1 MKRMLIN
8 ATHSEELRV
17 ALVDGQKLYDL
28 DIESLARDQ
37 KKSNIYKGK
46 VTRVEPS
53 LEAAFVDFGGNRHGF
68 LPLKEISRAYF
79 KPGASTQRGR
89 INIADALSE
98 GQELI
103 VQVDKEERGSKGAA
117 LTTFYSLA
125 GRYLVLMPNNPRAG
139 GISRRI
145 EGEEREGLRDALSEL
160 EIPKD
165 MGIIVRTAGVGRSA
179 EELKLDLNYLL
190 QLADAIKI
198 AADSQPA
205 PFLIYQEGDVI
216 TRAVR
221 DYMRDDIGEILIDTD
236 AAFEQAS
243 GFVGQVMPHLKSR
256 VKRYNSDVPLFN
268 RYQIEGQIESAFQRE
283 VRLPSGGS
291 IVIDPTE
298 ALVSIDI
305 NSARATK
312 GSDIEETALNTN
324 LEAADEICRQLRI
337 RDIGGLVVIDFID
350 MNLPKHQRAV
360 ENRMREA
367 LELDRAKIQ
376 LNKISK
382 FGLLEMSRQ
391 RMRPSLRETSHVVC
405 PRCEGLGT
413 IRDIESTALALLRV
427 IQEEA
432 LKESTAQVRAFVPVN
447 VAAFVLNEKRP
458 MVLDIE
464 NRHSIRVI
472 IAPVQDMQTPHY
484 RVERLRTADVE
495 DNDQDTASYDIQ
507 PIAEEDPP
515 ETELELR
522 PTTTEKAVVTGG
534 RLNGS
539 VAESDSTAS
548 EANESSKEE
557 TPQPPAKAA
566 KPAKI
571 RRKRKPKAKPAKK
584 KSLLQRLIAA
594 LLGESGAKSKGKP
607 KPKPKRSNTKAN
619 QSSKSSNKVSANV
632 QSSSPD
638 TNKGSPD
645 EDQSHADSE
654 NRRRRRGRGKPKT
667 ELQSTDVNEESTQN
681 EAALQTES
689 PTSDKEVRAEET
701 SDRRLNANRSRTRSR
716 RRPRRAE
723 SVVSEQ
729 ISEDLTETVEVAAEG
744 ATVEPLLE
752 AEVSSSEPASD
763 HHVEVVEESISDSEA
778 PESGIEDE
786 RSGVPASADTTKLA
800 TGGVGTGFASTSGAS
815 ERPSEWGMVDNDPRK
830 SPNPIQD
837 GAVLLEV
844 VVEEYVNAFPY
855 IARELDESHPSL
867 WQRVSNDPRAGLE

>member
-89 INIADALSE
+89 INIADVLSE

-103 VQVDKEERGSKGAA
+103 VQVDKEGRGSKGAA

-160 EIPKD
+160 KIPKD

-198 AADSQPA
+198 AADSQSA

-350 MNLPKHQRAV
+350 MNLPKHQRGV

-432 LKESTAQVRAFVPVN
+432 LKESTAQVRAFVPIN

-458 MVLDIE
+458 VVLDIE

-495 DNDQDTASYDIQ
+495 DTEQDTASYDIQ
-507 PIAEEDPP
+507 PIAEEDSP

-522 PTTTEKAVVTGG
+522 PTTTEKAMVTGG

-539 VAESDSTAS
+539 VAESDSTISQATEPKD
-548 EANESSKEE
+548 EA
-557 TPQPPAKAA
+557 PQPPAKAV
-566 KPAKI
+566 KSTTN
-571 RRKRKPKAKPAKK
+571 RRKGKSKAKPAKK
-584 KSLLQRLIAA
+584 KTLLQRVIAA
-594 LLGESGAKSKGKP
+594 LLGETDSKSKGKSKS
-607 KPKPKRSNTKAN
+607 KPKPNRTKATR
-619 QSSKSSNKVSANV
+619 SSKPSDKELDV
-632 QSSSPD
+632 QPSSSE
-638 TNKGSPD
+638 TSKGSPN
-645 EDQSHADSE
+645 EDRPRAENE

-667 ELQSTDVNEESTQN
+667 ELQDATGNDDATQKD
-681 EAALQTES
+681 AALQTDDA
-689 PTSDKEVRAEET
+689 TSDQDVSIEES

-716 RRPRRAE
+716 RRSRRAE

-729 ISEDLTETVEVAAEG
+729 VTEELTEAVAEG
-744 ATVEPLLE
+744 EAVESSPEPELSPAE
-752 AEVSSSEPASD
+752 SASARVAEVVA
-763 HHVEVVEESISDSEA
+763 EESAIISDGET
-778 PESGIEDE
+778 PESDNENE
-786 RSGVPASADTTKLA
+786 RTDKPASADLTEPAISRVEADSSSSSLA
-800 TGGVGTGFASTSGAS
+800 P

-844 VVEEYVNAFPY
+844 VVEDYVNTFPY

-867 WQRVSNDPRAGLE
+867 WQRVSNDPRAGLG

>member
-89 INIADALSE
+89 INIADVLSE

-432 LKESTAQVRAFVPVN
+432 LKESTAQVRAFVPIN

-458 MVLDIE
+458 VVLDIE

-495 DNDQDTASYDIQ
+495 DTEQDTASYDIQ
-507 PIAEEDPP
+507 PIAEEDSP

-522 PTTTEKAVVTGG
+522 PTTTEKAMVTGG

-539 VAESDSTAS
+539 VAESDSTISQATEPKD
-548 EANESSKEE
+548 EA
-557 TPQPPAKAA
+557 PQPPAKAVKYTA
-566 KPAKI
+566 N
-571 RRKRKPKAKPAKK
+571 RRKRKSKAKPAKK
-584 KSLLQRLIAA
+584 KTLLQRVIAA
-594 LLGESGAKSKGKP
+594 LLGETDSKSKGKSKS
-607 KPKPKRSNTKAN
+607 KPKPNRTKATR
-619 QSSKSSNKVSANV
+619 SSKPSDKELDV
-632 QSSSPD
+632 QPSSSE
-638 TNKGSPD
+638 TSKGSPN
-645 EDQSHADSE
+645 EDRPRAENE

-667 ELQSTDVNEESTQN
+667 ELQGATGNDDATQKD
-681 EAALQTES
+681 AALQTDDA
-689 PTSDKEVRAEET
+689 TSDQDVSIEES

-716 RRPRRAE
+716 RRSRRAE

-729 ISEDLTETVEVAAEG
+729 VAEELTEAVAEG
-744 ATVEPLLE
+744 EAVESSPEFELSPAE
-752 AEVSSSEPASD
+752 SASARVAEVVA
-763 HHVEVVEESISDSEA
+763 EESATISDGET
-778 PESGIEDE
+778 PESGNENE
-786 RSGVPASADTTKLA
+786 RTDKPASADLTEPAISRVEADSSSSSLA
-800 TGGVGTGFASTSGAS
+800 P

-844 VVEEYVNAFPY
+844 VVEDYVNTFPY

>member
-89 INIADALSE
+89 INIADVLSE

-256 VKRYNSDVPLFN
+256 VKRYDSDVPLFN

-432 LKESTAQVRAFVPVN
+432 LKESTAQVRAFVPIN

-458 MVLDIE
+458 VVLDIE

-495 DNDQDTASYDIQ
+495 DTEQDTASYDIQ
-507 PIAEEDPP
+507 PIAEEDSP

-522 PTTTEKAVVTGG
+522 PTTTEKAMVTGG

-539 VAESDSTAS
+539 VAESDSTISQATEPKD
-548 EANESSKEE
+548 EA
-557 TPQPPAKAA
+557 PQTPAKAVKSA
-566 KPAKI
+566 TN
-571 RRKRKPKAKPAKK
+571 RRKRKSKAKPAKK
-584 KSLLQRLIAA
+584 KTLLQRVIAA
-594 LLGESGAKSKGKP
+594 LLGETDSKSKGKSKS
-607 KPKPKRSNTKAN
+607 KPKPNRTKATR
-619 QSSKSSNKVSANV
+619 SSKPSDKELDV
-632 QSSSPD
+632 QPSSSE
-638 TNKGSPD
+638 TSKGSPN
-645 EDQSHADSE
+645 EDRPRAENE

-667 ELQSTDVNEESTQN
+667 ELQGATGNDDATQN
-681 EAALQTES
+681 DAALQS
-689 PTSDKEVRAEET
+689 DDATSDQDVSIEES

-716 RRPRRAE
+716 RRLRRAE

-729 ISEDLTETVEVAAEG
+729 VTEELTEAVAEG
-744 ATVEPLLE
+744 AAVELSPEPELSPAE
-752 AEVSSSEPASD
+752 SASARVAEVVA
-763 HHVEVVEESISDSEA
+763 EENATISDGET
-778 PESGIEDE
+778 PESGNENE
-786 RSGVPASADTTKLA
+786 RTDKPASADLTEPAISRVEADSSSSSLA
-800 TGGVGTGFASTSGAS
+800 P

-844 VVEEYVNAFPY
+844 VVEDYVNTFPY

>member
-89 INIADALSE
+89 INIADVLSE

-432 LKESTAQVRAFVPVN
+432 LKESTAQVRAFVPIN

-458 MVLDIE
+458 VVLDIE

-495 DNDQDTASYDIQ
+495 DTEQDTASYDIQ
-507 PIAEEDPP
+507 PIAEEDSP

-522 PTTTEKAVVTGG
+522 PTTTEKAMVTGG

-539 VAESDSTAS
+539 VAESDSTISQATEPKD
-548 EANESSKEE
+548 EA
-557 TPQPPAKAA
+557 PQTPAKAVKSA
-566 KPAKI
+566 TN
-571 RRKRKPKAKPAKK
+571 RRKRKSKAKPAKK
-584 KSLLQRLIAA
+584 KTLLQRVIAA
-594 LLGESGAKSKGKP
+594 LLGETDSKSKGKSKS
-607 KPKPKRSNTKAN
+607 KPKPNSTKATR
-619 QSSKSSNKVSANV
+619 SSKPSDKELDV
-632 QSSSPD
+632 QPSSSE
-638 TNKGSPD
+638 TSKGSPN
-645 EDQSHADSE
+645 EDRPRAENE

-667 ELQSTDVNEESTQN
+667 ELQGATGNDDATQKD
-681 EAALQTES
+681 AALQTDDA
-689 PTSDKEVRAEET
+689 TSDQDVSIEES

-716 RRPRRAE
+716 RRSRRAE

-729 ISEDLTETVEVAAEG
+729 VTEELTEAVAEG
-744 ATVEPLLE
+744 AAVEPSPEPELSPAE
-752 AEVSSSEPASD
+752 SASARVAEVVA
-763 HHVEVVEESISDSEA
+763 EESATISDGET
-778 PESGIEDE
+778 PESGNENE
-786 RSGVPASADTTKLA
+786 RTDKPASADLTEPAISRVEADSSSSSLA
-800 TGGVGTGFASTSGAS
+800 P

-844 VVEEYVNAFPY
+844 VVEDYVNTFPY

>member
-89 INIADALSE
+89 INIADVLSE

-432 LKESTAQVRAFVPVN
+432 LKESTAQVRAFVPIN

-458 MVLDIE
+458 VVLDIE

-495 DNDQDTASYDIQ
+495 DTEQDTASYDIQ
-507 PIAEEDPP
+507 PIAEEDSP

-522 PTTTEKAVVTGG
+522 PTTTEKAMVTGG

-539 VAESDSTAS
+539 VAESDSTISQATEPKD
-548 EANESSKEE
+548 EA
-557 TPQPPAKAA
+557 PQPPAKAVKYTA
-566 KPAKI
+566 N
-571 RRKRKPKAKPAKK
+571 RRKRKSKAKPAKK
-584 KSLLQRLIAA
+584 KTLLQRVIAA
-594 LLGESGAKSKGKP
+594 LLGETDSKSKGKSKS
-607 KPKPKRSNTKAN
+607 KPKPNRTKATR
-619 QSSKSSNKVSANV
+619 SSKPSDKELDV
-632 QSSSPD
+632 QPSSSE
-638 TNKGSPD
+638 TSKGSPN
-645 EDQSHADSE
+645 EDRPRAENE

-667 ELQSTDVNEESTQN
+667 ELQGATGNDDATQKD
-681 EAALQTES
+681 AALQTDDA
-689 PTSDKEVRAEET
+689 TSDQDVSIEES

-716 RRPRRAE
+716 RRSRRAE

-729 ISEDLTETVEVAAEG
+729 VTEELTEAVAEG
-744 ATVEPLLE
+744 EAVESSPEPELSPAE
-752 AEVSSSEPASD
+752 FASARVAEVVA
-763 HHVEVVEESISDSEA
+763 EESATISDGET
-778 PESGIEDE
+778 PESGNENE
-786 RSGVPASADTTKLA
+786 RTDKPASADLTEPAISSVEADSSSSSLA
-800 TGGVGTGFASTSGAS
+800 P

-844 VVEEYVNAFPY
+844 VVEDYVNTFPY

-867 WQRVSNDPRAGLE
+867 WQRVSNDPRAGLG

>member
-37 KKSNIYKGK
+37 KQSNIYKGK

-89 INIADALSE
+89 INIADVLSE

-432 LKESTAQVRAFVPVN
+432 LKESTAQVRAFVPIN

-458 MVLDIE
+458 VVLDIE

-495 DNDQDTASYDIQ
+495 DTEQDTASYDIQ
-507 PIAEEDPP
+507 PIAEEDSP

-522 PTTTEKAVVTGG
+522 PTTTEKAMVTGG

-539 VAESDSTAS
+539 VAESDSTISQATEPKD
-548 EANESSKEE
+548 EA
-557 TPQPPAKAA
+557 PQPPAKAV
-566 KPAKI
+566 KSTTN
-571 RRKRKPKAKPAKK
+571 RRKRKSKAKPAKK
-584 KSLLQRLIAA
+584 KTLLQRVIAA
-594 LLGESGAKSKGKP
+594 LLGETDSKSKGKSKS
-607 KPKPKRSNTKAN
+607 KPKPNRTKATR
-619 QSSKSSNKVSANV
+619 SSKPSDKELDV
-632 QSSSPD
+632 QPSSSE
-638 TNKGSPD
+638 TSKGSPN
-645 EDQSHADSE
+645 EDRPRAENE

-667 ELQSTDVNEESTQN
+667 ELQGATGNDDATQKD
-681 EAALQTES
+681 AALQTDDA
-689 PTSDKEVRAEET
+689 TSDQDVSIEES

-716 RRPRRAE
+716 RRSRRAE

-729 ISEDLTETVEVAAEG
+729 VTEELTEAVAEG
-744 ATVEPLLE
+744 EAVESSPEPELSPAE
-752 AEVSSSEPASD
+752 SASARVAEVVA
-763 HHVEVVEESISDSEA
+763 EESATISGGET
-778 PESGIEDE
+778 PESGNENE
-786 RSGVPASADTTKLA
+786 RTDKPASADLTEPAISRVEADSSSSTLA
-800 TGGVGTGFASTSGAS
+800 P

-844 VVEEYVNAFPY
+844 VVEDYVNTFPY

-867 WQRVSNDPRAGLE
+867 WQRVNNDPRAGLG

>member
-89 INIADALSE
+89 INIADVLSE

-432 LKESTAQVRAFVPVN
+432 LKESTAQVRAFVPIN

-458 MVLDIE
+458 VVLDIE

-495 DNDQDTASYDIQ
+495 DTEQDTASYDIQ
-507 PIAEEDPP
+507 PIAEEDSP

-539 VAESDSTAS
+539 LAESDATIVQAA
-548 EANESSKEE
+548 EPKDEP
-557 TPQPPAKAA
+557 PQPPAKAV
-566 KPAKI
+566 KSSNN
-571 RRKRKPKAKPAKK
+571 RRKRKSKAKPAKK
-584 KSLLQRLIAA
+584 KSLLQRVIAA
-594 LLGESGAKSKGKP
+594 LLGESGSKSKSKSKP
-607 KPKPKRSNTKAN
+607 KSKPSRTKASR
-619 QSSKSSNKVSANV
+619 SSKPSGEGSVNV
-632 QSSSPD
+632 QPSSSE
-638 TNKGSPD
+638 TSQASPN
-645 EDQSHADSE
+645 EDRPRADSD

-667 ELQSTDVNEESTQN
+667 EIQSSTGNDEATQN
-681 EAALQTES
+681 DAALQTDS
-689 PTSDKEVRAEET
+689 ATSDQDVGIEES

-716 RRPRRAE
+716 RRSRRAE
-723 SVVSEQ
+723 SVVPEQ
-729 ISEDLTETVEVAAEG
+729 VTEELTEAVAEG
-744 ATVEPLLE
+744 ATVEPT
-752 AEVSSSEPASD
+752 SEPELSPAESASA
-763 HHVEVVEESISDSEA
+763 HVVEVAAVDSTVVSDGET
-778 PESGIEDE
+778 PESGNENE
-786 RSGVPASADTTKLA
+786 RSDEPVSAGLTEPVVSRVEADF
-800 TGGVGTGFASTSGAS
+800 GSTSRAL

-837 GAVLLEV
+837 GVVLLEV

>member
-89 INIADALSE
+89 INIADVLSE

-256 VKRYNSDVPLFN
+256 VKRYDSDVPLFN

-432 LKESTAQVRAFVPVN
+432 LKESTAQVRAFVPIN

-458 MVLDIE
+458 VVLDIE

-495 DNDQDTASYDIQ
+495 DTEQDTASYDIQ
-507 PIAEEDPP
+507 PIAEEDSP

-522 PTTTEKAVVTGG
+522 PTTTEKAMVTGG

-539 VAESDSTAS
+539 VAESDSTISQATEPKD
-548 EANESSKEE
+548 EA
-557 TPQPPAKAA
+557 PQPPAKAV
-566 KPAKI
+566 KSTTN
-571 RRKRKPKAKPAKK
+571 RRKRKSKAKPAKK
-584 KSLLQRLIAA
+584 KTLLQRVIAA
-594 LLGESGAKSKGKP
+594 LLGETDSKSKGKSKS
-607 KPKPKRSNTKAN
+607 KPKPNRTKATR
-619 QSSKSSNKVSANV
+619 SSKPSDKELDV
-632 QSSSPD
+632 QPSSSE
-638 TNKGSPD
+638 TSKGSPN
-645 EDQSHADSE
+645 EDRPRAENE

-667 ELQSTDVNEESTQN
+667 ELQGATGNDDATQKD
-681 EAALQTES
+681 AALQTDDA
-689 PTSDKEVRAEET
+689 TSDQDVSIEES

-716 RRPRRAE
+716 RRSRRAE

-729 ISEDLTETVEVAAEG
+729 VTEELTEAVAEGAAVEPSPEPELSPAESASARVAEVVAEESATISDGETSESGTEIERTDEPVSADLTEAAISRVEAD
-744 ATVEPLLE
+744 
-752 AEVSSSEPASD
+752 SSSS
-763 HHVEVVEESISDSEA
+763 SLA
-778 PESGIEDE
+778 P
-786 RSGVPASADTTKLA
+786 
-800 TGGVGTGFASTSGAS
+800 

-844 VVEEYVNAFPY
+844 VVEDYVNTFPY

>member
-1 MKRMLIN
+1 M
-8 ATHSEELRV
+8 
-17 ALVDGQKLYDL
+17 
-28 DIESLARDQ
+28 
-37 KKSNIYKGK
+37 
-46 VTRVEPS
+46 
-53 LEAAFVDFGGNRHGF
+53 
-68 LPLKEISRAYF
+68 
-79 KPGASTQRGR
+79 
-89 INIADALSE
+89 LSE

-256 VKRYNSDVPLFN
+256 VKRYDSDVPLFN

-432 LKESTAQVRAFVPVN
+432 LKESTAQVRAFVPIN

-458 MVLDIE
+458 VVLDIE

-495 DNDQDTASYDIQ
+495 DTEQDTASYDIQ
-507 PIAEEDPP
+507 PIAEEDSP

-522 PTTTEKAVVTGG
+522 PTTTEKAMVTGG

-539 VAESDSTAS
+539 VAESDSTISQATEPKD
-548 EANESSKEE
+548 EA
-557 TPQPPAKAA
+557 PQPPAKAV
-566 KPAKI
+566 KSTTN
-571 RRKRKPKAKPAKK
+571 RRKRKSKAKPAKK
-584 KSLLQRLIAA
+584 KTLLQWVIAA
-594 LLGESGAKSKGKP
+594 LLGETDSKFKGKSKS
-607 KPKPKRSNTKAN
+607 KPKPKRTKATR
-619 QSSKSSNKVSANV
+619 SSKPSDKELDI
-632 QSSSPD
+632 QPSSSE
-638 TNKGSPD
+638 TSKGSPN
-645 EDQSHADSE
+645 EDRPRAENE

-667 ELQSTDVNEESTQN
+667 ELQGATGNDDATQN
-681 EAALQTES
+681 DAALQTNDA
-689 PTSDKEVRAEET
+689 TSDQDASIEES

-716 RRPRRAE
+716 RRSRRAE

-729 ISEDLTETVEVAAEG
+729 VTEELTEAVAEGAAVEPSPEPELSPAESASARVAEVVAEESATISDGETSESGTEIERTDEPVSADLTEAAISRVEDD
-744 ATVEPLLE
+744 
-752 AEVSSSEPASD
+752 SSSS
-763 HHVEVVEESISDSEA
+763 SLA
-778 PESGIEDE
+778 P
-786 RSGVPASADTTKLA
+786 
-800 TGGVGTGFASTSGAS
+800 

-844 VVEEYVNAFPY
+844 VVEDYVNTFPY

>member
-79 KPGASTQRGR
+79 KPGVSTQRGR
-89 INIADALSE
+89 INIANVLSE

-256 VKRYNSDVPLFN
+256 VKRYDSDVPLFN

-432 LKESTAQVRAFVPVN
+432 LKESTAQVRAFVPIN

-458 MVLDIE
+458 VVLDIE

-495 DNDQDTASYDIQ
+495 DTEQDTASYDIQ
-507 PIAEEDPP
+507 PIAEEDSP

-522 PTTTEKAVVTGG
+522 PTTTEKAMVTGG

-539 VAESDSTAS
+539 VAESDSTISQATEPKD
-548 EANESSKEE
+548 EA
-557 TPQPPAKAA
+557 PQPPAKAVKYTA
-566 KPAKI
+566 N
-571 RRKRKPKAKPAKK
+571 RRKRKSKAKPAKK
-584 KSLLQRLIAA
+584 KTLLQRVIAA
-594 LLGESGAKSKGKP
+594 LLGETDSKSKGKSKS
-607 KPKPKRSNTKAN
+607 KPKPNRTKATR
-619 QSSKSSNKVSANV
+619 SSKPSDKELDV
-632 QSSSPD
+632 QPSSSE
-638 TNKGSPD
+638 TSKGSPN
-645 EDQSHADSE
+645 EDRPRAENE

-667 ELQSTDVNEESTQN
+667 ELQGATGNDDATQKD
-681 EAALQTES
+681 AALQTDDA
-689 PTSDKEVRAEET
+689 TSDQDVSIEES

-716 RRPRRAE
+716 RRSRRAE

-729 ISEDLTETVEVAAEG
+729 VAEELTEAVAEG
-744 ATVEPLLE
+744 EAVESSPEPELSPAE
-752 AEVSSSEPASD
+752 SASARVAEVVA
-763 HHVEVVEESISDSEA
+763 EESATISDGET
-778 PESGIEDE
+778 PESGNENE
-786 RSGVPASADTTKLA
+786 RTDKPASADLTEPAISRVEADSSSSSLA
-800 TGGVGTGFASTSGAS
+800 P

-844 VVEEYVNAFPY
+844 VVEDYVNTFPY